1 MYSDF
6 SFCPWLG
13 RGLPAL
19 LKGLCGGRQHP
30 AGRGPVWAG

>member
-19 LKGLCGGRQHP
+19 LRSSAVADGTLL
-30 AGRGPVWAG
+30 AGPVWPG